1 MFSWHDRRFIPDLD
15 SLCAFRLL
23 LAGEADR
30 EAEMIIEVK
39 QELLDREM
47 APVYDRC
54 RCCDGEIYL
63 QYEFE
68 LYEGYCEDCYGEM
81 MGDEDE

>member
-1 MFSWHDRRFIPDLD
+1 MLSRHDRRFIPDLD
-15 SLCAFRLL
+15 SLCVFRLL

-39 QELLDREM
+39 QELLDKEM

-54 RCCDGEIYL
+54 RCCDCEIYSSEE
-63 QYEFE
+63 YE
-68 LYEGYCEDCYGEM
+68 LYEGYCERCFLAME
-81 MGDEDE
+81 DEDG

>member
-15 SLCAFRLL
+15 SMCFLRLL
-23 LAGEADR
+23 LAGEADC

-39 QELLDREM
+39 QELLDKEM

-54 RCCDGEIYL
+54 RCCGCEIYSE
-63 QYEFE
+63 YEYD
-68 LYEGYCEDCYGEM
+68 LYEGYCEDCYLEM
-81 MGDEDE
+81 MRDEDE